1 MNKIVFDY
9 LKTLERN
16 NNREWF
22 AEHKDQYEE
31 ALAEMKLLAEKV
43 YQELTKTDVL
53 ETPSGAK
60 SLHRIYRDVRFKK
73 DKTPYKIN
81 FSSSFKRATATRRGS
96 YYFHIQPGNSFV
108 AGGFWGPNPED
119 LKRIRERILIESE
132 DYRAIITSKEFIE
145 TFEQV
150 YGEQVKT
157 APKGFDKEDEN
168 IDLVKPKQFILKHD
182 FTDKEVL
189 DPNFHLKI
197 VAIFQKMRPYF
208 DLMSDFLTTNLNGEL
223 EV

>member
-1 MNKIVFDY
+1 MNNIVFDY

-31 ALAEMKLLAEKV
+31 ALAEMKVLAEKV

-119 LKRIRERILIESE
+119 LKRIRERILIENA

-145 TFEQV
+145 TFGSV

-157 APKGFDKEDEN
+157 APKGFDREDEN

>member
-9 LKTLERN
+9 LKTLEKN

-31 ALAEMKLLAEKV
+31 ALAEMKVLAEKV
-43 YQELTKTDVL
+43 YQELTKTDVF

-119 LKRIRERILIESE
+119 LKRIRERILIENA
-132 DYRAIITSKEFIE
+132 DYKAIITSKEFIE
-145 TFEQV
+145 TFGSV

>member
-31 ALAEMKLLAEKV
+31 ALAEMKVLAEKV

-119 LKRIRERILIESE
+119 LKRIRERILIENE

-189 DPNFHLKI
+189 SPNFHLEI

>member
-9 LKTLERN
+9 LKTLEKN

-31 ALAEMKLLAEKV
+31 ALAEMKVLAEKV

-119 LKRIRERILIESE
+119 LKRIRERILIENA
-132 DYRAIITSKEFIE
+132 DYKAIITSKEFME
-145 TFEQV
+145 TFGSV

-189 DPNFHLKI
+189 DPNFHLEI

>member
-9 LKTLERN
+9 LKTLEKN

-31 ALAEMKLLAEKV
+31 ALAEMKVLAEKV

-119 LKRIRERILIESE
+119 LKRIRERILIENI
-132 DYRAIITSKEFIE
+132 DYKAIITSKEFIE
-145 TFEQV
+145 TFGSV

>member
-9 LKTLERN
+9 LKTLEKN

-22 AEHKDQYEE
+22 GEHKDQYEE
-31 ALAEMKLLAEKV
+31 ALAEMKVLAEKV

-119 LKRIRERILIESE
+119 LKRIRERILIENA
-132 DYRAIITSKEFIE
+132 DYKAIITSKEFME
-145 TFEQV
+145 TFGSV

-182 FTDKEVL
+182 FADKEVL

>member
-9 LKTLERN
+9 LKTLEKN

-31 ALAEMKLLAEKV
+31 ALAEMKVLAEKV

-108 AGGFWGPNPED
+108 AGGFWGLNPED
-119 LKRIRERILIESE
+119 LKRIRERILIENI
-132 DYRAIITSKEFIE
+132 DYKAIITSKEFIE
-145 TFEQV
+145 TFGSV